1 MVLNL
6 GGFKF
11 EWKQTSEIAV
21 ETEFGINSAERIN
34 NHSALLNANLGTQS
48 ITLSGQTLPF
58 ACDGQSALKPL
69 YALAELRKS
78 LPLVTGLGKY
88 LGRFAIE
95 KISENRSVFAPN
107 GAFFTQTFS
116 LTLRRDYDADEFN
129 QKEKR

>member
-11 EWKQTSEIAV
+11 EWKQTSEISV
-21 ETEFGINSAERIN
+21 ETEFGITSQERIAN
-34 NHSALLNANLGTQS
+34 FEALLSAKLGSQS
-48 ITLSGQTLPF
+48 INLNGQTLPF
-58 ACDGQSALKPL
+58 AQDGQSALKPL
-69 YALAELRKS
+69 YALAELRQS

-88 LGRFAIE
+88 LGKFAIE

-116 LTLRRDYDADEFN
+116 LTLRRDYDADIA
-129 QKEKR
+129 

>member
-11 EWKQTSEIAV
+11 EWKQTSEIAI
-21 ETEFGINSAERIN
+21 ETEFGITSQERIAN
-34 NHSALLNANLGTQS
+34 FEALLSAKLGSQTVNLN
-48 ITLSGQTLPF
+48 GQTLPF

-69 YALAELRKS
+69 YALAELRQS

-116 LTLRRDYDADEFN
+116 LILRRDYDI
-129 QKEKR
+129 

>member
-21 ETEFGINSAERIN
+21 ETEFGITSQERIAN
-34 NHSALLNANLGTQS
+34 FEALLSAKLGSQS
-48 ITLSGQTLPF
+48 INLNGQTLPF
-58 ACDGQSALKPL
+58 AQDGQEALKPL
-69 YALAELRKS
+69 YALAELRQS
-78 LPLVTGLGKY
+78 LPLVTGRGKY
-88 LGRFAIE
+88 LGKFAIE

-116 LTLRRDYDADEFN
+116 LTLRRDYDADEI
-129 QKEKR
+129 

>member
-11 EWKQTSEIAV
+11 EWKQTSEIAI
-21 ETEFGINSAERIN
+21 ETEFSISSAERIN
-34 NHSALLNANLGTQS
+34 NHSALVNANLGTQS

-116 LTLRRDYDADEFN
+116 LTLRRDYDADELN

>member
-11 EWKQTSEIAV
+11 EWKQTSEISV
-21 ETEFGINSAERIN
+21 ETEFGITSQERIAN
-34 NHSALLNANLGTQS
+34 FEALLSAKLGSQS
-48 ITLSGQTLPF
+48 INLNGQTLPF
-58 ACDGQSALKPL
+58 AQDGQEALKPL
-69 YALAELRKS
+69 YALAELRQS

-116 LTLRRDYDADEFN
+116 LTLRRDYDADEI
-129 QKEKR
+129 

>member
-11 EWKQTSEIAV
+11 EWKQTSEISV

-58 ACDGQSALKPL
+58 AFDGQSALKPL

-88 LGRFAIE
+88 LGR
-95 KISENRSVFAPN
+95 
-107 GAFFTQTFS
+107 
-116 LTLRRDYDADEFN
+116 
-129 QKEKR
+129 

>member
-21 ETEFGINSAERIN
+21 ETDFGIASQERIAN
-34 NHSALLNANLGTQS
+34 FEALLSAKLGSQTVS
-48 ITLSGQTLPF
+48 LNGQTFPF
-58 ACDGQSALKPL
+58 AQDGQEALKPL
-69 YALAELRKS
+69 YALAELRQS

-88 LGRFAIE
+88 LGKFAIE

-116 LTLRRDYDADEFN
+116 LTLRRDYDI
-129 QKEKR
+129 

>member
-11 EWKQTSEIAV
+11 EWKQTSEIAI
-21 ETEFGINSAERIN
+21 ETEFGITSQERIAN
-34 NHSALLNANLGTQS
+34 FEALLSAKLGSQTVNLN
-48 ITLSGQTLPF
+48 GQTLPF
-58 ACDGQSALKPL
+58 ACDGQSALKSL
-69 YALAELRKS
+69 YALAELRQS

-107 GAFFTQTFS
+107 GAFFTQTFN
-116 LTLRRDYDADEFN
+116 LTLRRDYDADEI
-129 QKEKR
+129 